1 MKANQLRIN
10 DFLQKPDVQFVIPV
24 YQRNY
29 DWTTAQCRQLLNDI
43 IAVERDNRES
53 HFIGSIVY
61 IHDGIFTAS
70 EVSELLII
78 DGQQRLTTL
87 SILNVALYHFAKEN
101 NNEQQVG
108 RLYNKFIINQYVEDE
123 SNKLKL
129 NQTDRN
135 SIAYK
140 AILSGRLEDI
150 TEYSN
155 VIENYNYFRD
165 IIDESNFKT
174 IIDGLKRI
182 IFVEVSLERGK
193 DDPQRIFESL
203 NSTGLDLTQSD
214 LIRNYILMDLPAK
227 RQEQVFK
234 NIWSPIEDNARDSVK
249 GTSLVSEFIRDYLTM
264 RNKRIPRKNNVYLEF
279 RELFDNKDDESF
291 NQELEQIK
299 SLSYHYKK
307 FINPVTVKDQIV
319 RKELDYI
326 NRLEINVVYP
336 FLLQVF
342 EDEDNGLL
350 SKDELVAILQLIQ
363 SYTWRR
369 FIVGLPTNALNKIFM
384 TLYSE
389 VDTENYYESVAVALL
404 KKKGSGRFPTDDDLK
419 FALKDKDLYNV
430 QPKNKYYMFEK
441 LENYN
446 NKEFVDTNNELIT
459 IEHIFPQN
467 PDSNWSSELP
477 EEEYL
482 LFKEKYLNTIGNL
495 TLSGNNGALGNRSFI
510 AKKMMDFNNNEQGY
524 IYSRLWLNKY
534 LSSIDK
540 WDVANYKKR
549 TELLTY
555 RFFDVWK
562 YPAVVLDETEE
573 FDEVNIFDAD
583 IPTGKKLEF
592 FIFED
597 QKVEENTIS
606 QMYLICNKSFT

>member
-129 NQTDRN
+129 KQTDRN

-165 IIDESNFKT
+165 IINESNFKT

-249 GTSLVSEFIRDYLTM
+249 GTSLVSEFIWD
-264 RNKRIPRKNNVYLEF
+264 EH
-279 RELFDNKDDESF
+279 LF
-291 NQELEQIK
+291 
-299 SLSYHYKK
+299 H
-307 FINPVTVKDQIV
+307 
-319 RKELDYI
+319 
-326 NRLEINVVYP
+326 
-336 FLLQVF
+336 QV
-342 EDEDNGLL
+342 
-350 SKDELVAILQLIQ
+350 
-363 SYTWRR
+363 
-369 FIVGLPTNALNKIFM
+369 P
-384 TLYSE
+384 
-389 VDTENYYESVAVALL
+389 
-404 KKKGSGRFPTDDDLK
+404 
-419 FALKDKDLYNV
+419 
-430 QPKNKYYMFEK
+430 
-441 LENYN
+441 
-446 NKEFVDTNNELIT
+446 
-459 IEHIFPQN
+459 
-467 PDSNWSSELP
+467 
-477 EEEYL
+477 
-482 LFKEKYLNTIGNL
+482 
-495 TLSGNNGALGNRSFI
+495 
-510 AKKMMDFNNNEQGY
+510 
-524 IYSRLWLNKY
+524 
-534 LSSIDK
+534 
-540 WDVANYKKR
+540 
-549 TELLTY
+549 
-555 RFFDVWK
+555 
-562 YPAVVLDETEE
+562 
-573 FDEVNIFDAD
+573 
-583 IPTGKKLEF
+583 
-592 FIFED
+592 
-597 QKVEENTIS
+597 
-606 QMYLICNKSFT
+606 

>member
-129 NQTDRN
+129 KQTDRN

-264 RNKRIPRKNNVYLEF
+264 RNKRIPRK
-279 RELFDNKDDESF
+279 
-291 NQELEQIK
+291 I
-299 SLSYHYKK
+299 
-307 FINPVTVKDQIV
+307 
-319 RKELDYI
+319 
-326 NRLEINVVYP
+326 
-336 FLLQVF
+336 
-342 EDEDNGLL
+342 
-350 SKDELVAILQLIQ
+350 
-363 SYTWRR
+363 
-369 FIVGLPTNALNKIFM
+369 
-384 TLYSE
+384 
-389 VDTENYYESVAVALL
+389 
-404 KKKGSGRFPTDDDLK
+404 
-419 FALKDKDLYNV
+419 
-430 QPKNKYYMFEK
+430 MF
-441 LENYN
+441 
-446 NKEFVDTNNELIT
+446 T
-459 IEHIFPQN
+459 
-467 PDSNWSSELP
+467 
-477 EEEYL
+477 
-482 LFKEKYLNTIGNL
+482 
-495 TLSGNNGALGNRSFI
+495 
-510 AKKMMDFNNNEQGY
+510 
-524 IYSRLWLNKY
+524 
-534 LSSIDK
+534 
-540 WDVANYKKR
+540 
-549 TELLTY
+549 
-555 RFFDVWK
+555 
-562 YPAVVLDETEE
+562 
-573 FDEVNIFDAD
+573 
-583 IPTGKKLEF
+583 
-592 FIFED
+592 
-597 QKVEENTIS
+597 
-606 QMYLICNKSFT
+606 